1 MASTHTTL
9 AEVKQGA
16 FVRIDSSF
24 RNFIS
29 EGGKFPPEPNRYHLY
44 ISYACPWASRC
55 LALYYMKGLEDII
68 GLSIVHPTWGRTKP
82 EKDEHCGWLFKDPN
96 DPPVSNPLGHGS
108 FDCSAC
114 IPDTVNGF
122 KTVRELY
129 EKSEDTL
136 GKYSVPVLW
145 DKKFQTIVNN
155 ESAEI
160 MLMFNTEFNQWAK
173 NPSLDL
179 CPKDL
184 EQEIESYNS
193 WIYPNI
199 NNGVYRCG
207 FATAQEPYERAFQ
220 ELFDSLDRLEG
231 ILSERY
237 NGGYLFEVT

>member
-173 NPSLDL
+173 VRSSPIFFQHHIWGVLVVPLFFNHNSITGHMVRLVEL
-179 CPKDL
+179 GRSILNFCF
-184 EQEIESYNS
+184 QTASYSN
-193 WIYPNI
+193 
-199 NNGVYRCG
+199 
-207 FATAQEPYERAFQ
+207 
-220 ELFDSLDRLEG
+220 LL
-231 ILSERY
+231 LSESFTRSVSE
-237 NGGYLFEVT
+237 GP